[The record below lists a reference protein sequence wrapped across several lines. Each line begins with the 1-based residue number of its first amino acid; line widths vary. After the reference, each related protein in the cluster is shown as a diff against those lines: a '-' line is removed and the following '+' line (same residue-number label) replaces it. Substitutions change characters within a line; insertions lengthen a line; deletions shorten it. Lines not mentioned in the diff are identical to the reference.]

1 MCRACAGLEIWA
13 KKRVKKGEVAAAAH
27 QPSADSLWIDLVG
40 LRPAQAFAQSLKAL
54 KMHMMVIRQ

>member
-27 QPSADSLWIDLVG
+27 QPSADSLWADQIDLG
-40 LRPAQAFAQSLKAL
+40 PHLNQLEQQMLK
-54 KMHMMVIRQ
+54 